1 MRHYVGFDV
10 GKGSL
15 WACVLD
21 AEGEVV
27 LSRRVEATEE
37 ALEAACK
44 EIAELGVTDERV
56 VGIDLMGGPAAL
68 LEVPTTTRGYERL
81 LRWAE
86 GFGPLGCAGI
96 EGPAASDRNP
106 THAASLGALRK
117 VSPSWS
123 TGSRCERLT
132 PTPSYSNGAGS
143 KTWGQIPIR
152 ESDYS
157 EFFLQIVESGRP
169 VSRILL

>member
-1 MRHYVGFDV
+1 MRARRGRR
-10 GKGSL
+10 
-15 WACVLD
+15 
-21 AEGEVV
+21 VV

-117 VSPSWS
+117 
-123 TGSRCERLT
+123 
-132 PTPSYSNGAGS
+132 
-143 KTWGQIPIR
+143 
-152 ESDYS
+152 
-157 EFFLQIVESGRP
+157 EFPKLVDRISVRAADANTFLQEWCRE
-169 VSRILL
+169 